1 VPYSWFGQLKN
12 MAMISACY
20 WGVNLDIWA
29 VRVPLE
35 NNFNFNVKLDAMKW
49 KKVSHSASQECKRQ
63 EGGGKRFTTRF
74 ARGTRLRQ
82 DYGAAGRGHQPS
94 LTAVAKAMAGQEA
107 MAWQAENFWT
117 GSTGFH
123 GFER

>member
-1 VPYSWFGQLKN
+1 MMREGK
-12 MAMISACY
+12 ARKAGKGEKIH
-20 WGVNLDIWA
+20 
-29 VRVPLE
+29 
-35 NNFNFNVKLDAMKW
+35 
-49 KKVSHSASQECKRQ
+49 HSLIAL
-63 EGGGKRFTTRF
+63 

-117 GSTGFH
+117 PQ
-123 GFER
+123 